1 MNLLV
6 KISNSGLTFAVMAF
20 GHYAYKFGMTE
31 KTRRIKED
39 VKICKKIIYEIIK
52 ERKRVISDK
61 ISNEK
66 LAKPTDIL

>member
-1 MNLLV
+1 M
-6 KISNSGLTFAVMAF
+6 MAF

>member
-1 MNLLV
+1 M
-6 KISNSGLTFAVMAF
+6 MAF
-20 GHYAYKFGMTE
+20 GDYAYKFGMTE